1 MFTGRL
7 HVSLDKSEVTTDRGE
22 ELKLTCQSR
31 SEPAISIEWTKD
43 GEPIT
48 DSRIE
53 VMENELVIRE
63 LRVADSGEYTCTA
76 SRGLDSVSATAV
88 VKVKGEPK
96 VNRVRSYLS
105 LLVMVC
111 LIGML
116 VVNVSETRGV
126 ERCL

>member
-1 MFTGRL
+1 M
-7 HVSLDKSEVTTDRGE
+7 SLDKSEVTTDRGE
-22 ELKLTCQSR
+22 ELKLVCQSR
-31 SEPAISIEWTKD
+31 SEPDISIEWSKD

-88 VKVKGEPK
+88 VKVKGESK
-96 VNRVRSYLS
+96 VNQGRSHFH
-105 LLVMVC
+105 C
-111 LIGML
+111 
-116 VVNVSETRGV
+116 R
-126 ERCL
+126 